1 MNAQDLTSAV
11 VFGYTSWKWYH
22 EWKDRKKKE
31 RKKKERFQAKRRK
44 HKARNRSFEQFC
56 KEVRLTGLTS
66 ELRSL

>member
-11 VFGYTSWKWYH
+11 VLGYTSWKWYH
-22 EWKDRKKKE
+22 EWKD